1 MGSPVSVTIANL
13 VMEDVE
19 ERALATTDIP
29 LRLWKR
35 YVDDTCAALPASRVQ
50 QFLDHLNG
58 VEPSIQFT
66 VEVESEG
73 KLPFLDVLLQ
83 RDLDGSISMT
93 VYRKASHIDCYL
105 DFMSHHPLAHKL
117 AVVKT
122 LHSRAGAIC
131 SDVTAK
137 DQETRHIRQALI
149 NNGHPKG
156 VIQPHS
162 TPTRTR
168 HTDDQS
174 QGPVVSLPYVRGL
187 SEAVRRVLTPLGVRV
202 SFRPN
207 TTLRQLLVKPKDRV
221 PTEELAGVMYQIPCA
236 GCPATYVGQT
246 GRCLSKRMKEHRKAV
261 KSGDCANSA
270 LAEHAW
276 SHHHPV
282 DWNNVRVLE
291 QQPHLYHRLTLESI
305 HIRSHPN
312 TLNRNDGTLPLVYN
326 SFIFLLDTTSVLCML
341 P

>member
-1 MGSPVSVTIANL
+1 MGLFVVRGVL
-13 VMEDVE
+13 
-19 ERALATTDIP
+19 P
-29 LRLWKR
+29 LKTSLPWPGLELELETSHNHG
-35 YVDDTCAALPASRVQ
+35 DLEACASAP
-50 QFLDHLNG
+50 DHQH
-58 VEPSIQFT
+58 P
-66 VEVESEG
+66 ES
-73 KLPFLDVLLQ
+73 
-83 RDLDGSISMT
+83 
-93 VYRKASHIDCYL
+93 
-105 DFMSHHPLAHKL
+105 
-117 AVVKT
+117 
-122 LHSRAGAIC
+122 
-131 SDVTAK
+131 
-137 DQETRHIRQALI
+137 
-149 NNGHPKG
+149 
-156 VIQPHS
+156 HS

-174 QGPVVSLPYVRGL
+174 QGPVVTLPYVRGL

-207 TTLRQLLVKPKDRV
+207 STLRQLLVKLKDRV
-221 PTEELAGVMYQIPCA
+221 PTEELAGVVYQIPRA

-246 GRCLSKRMKEHRKAV
+246 GRCLSKRMKEHQKV
-261 KSGDCANSA
+261 VESGDCANLA

-326 SFIFLLDTTSVLCML
+326 SLFSC
-341 P
+341 